1 MKKGLSKLYKVW
13 PTQPVD
19 IGRKDEKKK
28 IWSNLQICRT
38 VSASGTELSGARR
51 IFRAAIRGARQIDKF
66 KKALAKDQR
75 TTVSHLHKGLQYSRK
90 RYPPIFMKT
99 VKTSRF

>member
-1 MKKGLSKLYKVW
+1 
-13 PTQPVD
+13 
-19 IGRKDEKKK
+19 
-28 IWSNLQICRT
+28 

-99 VKTSRF
+99 VKTSRFRKFEIWRKTKNLAVFLVYRLIFLIYKSVF